1 MNTKQLAVIVVV
13 TVTMGYLYLQPVKG
27 LIKPKEA
34 QGHTSK
40 AAAEIQNR
48 PIANVSVEMVSSS
61 AKILIGPALSVQIND
76 LEGRLKKAMDESDKL
91 NLQKQ
96 LAKHW
101 DDVNQPAPAAFY
113 YQAVARSENKFEDW
127 LAAGNHFNDA
137 FKVTQDTLAQP
148 AFVTNAIECLKN
160 ANKQMPSNLEAKTA
174 LGVAYVNQTSLGI
187 TDPDGGS
194 PMQGIMLLLDVVK
207 QDPNNRNANLSLGM
221 FAMKS
226 GQYEKAV
233 QRFKTIIAQK
243 PEVEP
248 YFYLAESYKQ
258 LGEKSEAIRAYQKCR
273 EMMPDSA
280 FDQRIDEYI
289 KELKNQ

>member
-1 MNTKQLAVIVVV
+1 MYKKQIVVVVIVVAI
-13 TVTMGYLYLQPVKG
+13 MGYLSFLTPKG
-27 LIKPKEA
+27 LIKSKET
-34 QGHTSK
+34 QGHTNAVATAK
-40 AAAEIQNR
+40 R
-48 PIANVSVEMVSSS
+48 PIASITVDMVSGA
-61 AKILIGPALSVQIND
+61 AKMAIGPALSASIND
-76 LEGRLKKAMDESDKL
+76 LEGQLKNAQGDAARLG
-91 NLQKQ
+91 LQKK
-96 LAKHW
+96 LAKQW

-113 YQAVARSENKFEDW
+113 YQAVARSENSFANW
-127 LAAGNHFNDA
+127 LNAGNHFNDA
-137 FKVTQDTLAQP
+137 FKLTQDTMAQP
-148 AFVTNAIECLKN
+148 AFVSNAIECFKN
-160 ANKQMPSNLEAKTA
+160 ATKLQPQSLEAKTG

-187 TDPDGGS
+187 TDADGGS

-207 QDPNNRNANLSLGM
+207 QDPSNRSANLSLGM

-258 LGEKSEAIRAYQKCR
+258 LGMKKEAIAAYQKCR
-273 EMMPDSA
+273 EMMPDPA

-289 KELKNQ
+289 KELKN